1 MGRVVTHTPYTARP
15 DPSHRNWFT
24 LMKREGRGQWGLDEN
39 PPPNPPPH
47 PPGLS
52 ARVVV

>member
-1 MGRVVTHTPYTARP
+1 MGRVVTHTLYTARP
-15 DPSHRNWFT
+15 DSSHRNWRV
-24 LMKREGRGQWGLDEN
+24 KEGRGQWGLDEN
-39 PPPNPPPH
+39 PPSNPPPH